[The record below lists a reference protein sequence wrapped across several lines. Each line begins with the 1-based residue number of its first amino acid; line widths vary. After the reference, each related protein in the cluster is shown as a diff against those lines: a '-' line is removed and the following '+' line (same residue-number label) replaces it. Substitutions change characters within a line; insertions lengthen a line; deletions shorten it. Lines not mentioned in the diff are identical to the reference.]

1 MWLSTAEVTNIPLSM
16 LLCVCLFFLPWFV
29 HDIRMGFS
37 YNKRKN
43 MVEMAVSR
51 ECTVTPATIL
61 ENRDSDTGWPG
72 MMSIRIYE
80 LDGVFDHPV
89 LPMTGESWQ
98 LLEIQ
103 CHSKLAARRLQ
114 KTKKGSKPDGSDDN
128 ADIPALDVRSRFIIP
143 SSLDFITDK
152 TICVSFA

>member
-1 MWLSTAEVTNIPLSM
+1 MWLSIVKVNNIPLSKF
-16 LLCVCLFFLPWFV
+16 LRVCIFSLNKKLIIWFV
-29 HDIRMGFS
+29 HKIRMGFS

-51 ECTVTPATIL
+51 ECTVTPATSVD
-61 ENRDSDTGWPG
+61 NRDSDTGWPG

-128 ADIPALDVRSRFIIP
+128 ADIPALDIRSRFIIP
-143 SSLDFITDK
+143 S
-152 TICVSFA
+152 

>member
-1 MWLSTAEVTNIPLSM
+1 MWLSPAEVNNIPFFM
-16 LLCVCLFFLPWFV
+16 LLCIYLFCLSWFV
-29 HDIRMGFS
+29 YNIRMGFS

-51 ECTVTPATIL
+51 ECTVTPATSV
-61 ENRDSDTGWPG
+61 ENRDSDAGWPG

-114 KTKKGSKPDGSDDN
+114 KTKRDRNLMVLMTMLIYLHSTF
-128 ADIPALDVRSRFIIP
+128 ALG
-143 SSLDFITDK
+143 L
-152 TICVSFA
+152 